1 MKLSERSSNMRH
13 MKQSEQNKQ
22 TGKKQKKN
30 DLLKRILQN
39 KGLPMS
45 SERKNII
52 SMRQE
57 QNGSKKIE
65 NTLGRY

>member
-1 MKLSERSSNMRH
+1 MRH